1 MFGISMPEMFLILAI
16 AIIVIGPKKLPDL
29 ARTLGKALG
38 ELKKAASDFKESIA
52 IDDQINDVK
61 HAADDVSNSLKD
73 VVDIGK
79 GDRIDQHID
88 VKQTEENHEKPN
100 NTKTSQKT

>member
-29 ARTLGKALG
+29 ARTVGKAVA

-52 IDDQINDVK
+52 IDDQIKDVK
-61 HAADDVSNSLKD
+61 NAADDVSNSIKD
-73 VVDIGK
+73 VIDIGN
-79 GDRIDQHID
+79 GDKIDHHADDKNPEKI
-88 VKQTEENHEKPN
+88 HEK
-100 NTKTSQKT
+100 Q

>member
-52 IDDQINDVK
+52 FDDEIKGVK
-61 HAADDVSNSLKD
+61 HAADKASSCIT
-73 VVDIGK
+73 DIGK
-79 GDRIDQHID
+79 GDRIDQHTD
-88 VKQTEENHEKPN
+88 DNQPTETHEKPN
-100 NTKTSQKT
+100 NTKTSQNT